1 MGLGSEKSRR
11 FSHIGSLFNTSTP
24 SMYTGVSWALMKTA
38 GCKCITISGTPSFSR
53 IRRAPKTVP
62 AARITVGSPGRISD
76 FSLS

>member
-1 MGLGSEKSRR
+1 
-11 FSHIGSLFNTSTP
+11 
-24 SMYTGVSWALMKTA
+24 MYTGVSWALMKTA